1 MQTDSTSMTLI
12 IVLIAAVLVALVF
25 AIIALINAN
34 KALARSERQNLE
46 NIFRDVIRMYMG
58 FEGAHRIKTIVNEEL
73 AKQQGKTVAQPSI
86 SQTQTSATP
95 STPVTTPAKTE
106 STEPAKPAVEEK
118 PEEIQRVP
126 EEISLPKPVTLFT
139 GSYSTGSFRHITPV
153 PDEKTV
159 FTIYTDNADA
169 KEGVLN
175 IDESAY
181 AKVAQTPD
189 YLKNACSYS
198 GTGTQLRVIQT
209 GKVVKENGTWKVI
222 EPIIAELN

>member
-1 MQTDSTSMTLI
+1 MDPTTVPLI
-12 IVLIAAVLVALVF
+12 IVLIALLF
-25 AIIALINAN
+25 AIAIALIALIKAN
-34 KALARSERQNLE
+34 KALRESDRQHME
-46 NIFRDVIRMYMG
+46 NISREVLRSYMG
-58 FEGAHRIKTIVNEEL
+58 FEGGHRIRSIVCEEL
-73 AKQQGKTVAQPSI
+73 AKQQGTPVAQTPA
-86 SQTQTSATP
+86 SQTQTSASP
-95 STPVTTPAKTE
+95 STPVFSPAKSET
-106 STEPAKPAVEEK
+106 TEPATPAAEEK
-118 PEEIQRVP
+118 PDEPQSVP
-126 EEISLPKPVTLFT
+126 VEISLPKPVTLFT

-169 KEGVLN
+169 VEGVLN

-209 GKVVKENGTWKVI
+209 GKVVKENGTWRVT

>member
-1 MQTDSTSMTLI
+1 MQTDSTSL
-12 IVLIAAVLVALVF
+12 VLITAVLVALVF
-25 AIIALINAN
+25 ALIALINAN
-34 KALARSERQNLE
+34 KALARSKRQNME
-46 NIFRDVIRMYMG
+46 NIFRDVLRMYMG
-58 FEGAHRIKTIVNEEL
+58 FEGTQRIKTIVNEEL
-73 AKQQGKTVAQPSI
+73 AKQQGKSVAQT
-86 SQTQTSATP
+86 TQTSAGPFTL
-95 STPVTTPAKTE
+95 VTSPAKSETTE
-106 STEPAKPAVEEK
+106 QAEPAVEEK
-118 PEEIQRVP
+118 PDEPQRVP

-209 GKVVKENGTWKVI
+209 GKVVKENGTWTVT
-222 EPIIAELN
+222 EPIIAEFN

>member
-1 MQTDSTSMTLI
+1 MDSTTATLI
-12 IVLIAAVLVALVF
+12 IVFVALLFAVVI
-25 AIIALINAN
+25 AIIALIKAN
-34 KALARSERQNLE
+34 KALQKSERQHME
-46 NIFRDVIRMYMG
+46 NISREVLRTYMG
-58 FEGAHRIKTIVNEEL
+58 FEGGHRIRSIVCEEL
-73 AKQQGKTVAQPSI
+73 AKQQGKAVAQPPI

-139 GSYSTGSFRHITPV
+139 GSYSTGSFRHITSV

-169 KEGVLN
+169 MEGVLN

-209 GKVVKENGTWKVI
+209 GKVVKENGTWKVT

>member
-1 MQTDSTSMTLI
+1 MDSTTVPLV
-12 IVLIAAVLVALVF
+12 IVLIALLLAVW
-25 AIIALINAN
+25 ALIRAN
-34 KALARSERQNLE
+34 KALRESERQHME
-46 NIFRDVIRMYMG
+46 NISREVFRSYMG
-58 FEGAHRIKTIVNEEL
+58 FEGSHHIRSIVCEEL
-73 AKQQGKTVAQPSI
+73 AKQQGKSI
-86 SQTQTSATP
+86 SQAQVSQTKTSATP
-95 STPVTTPAKTE
+95 LTPVTPPAKSE
-106 STEPAKPAVEEK
+106 SAEPAMPAVVEK
-118 PEEIQRVP
+118 TDESQSVP

-139 GSYSTGSFRHITPV
+139 GSYSTGSFRHISPV

-169 KEGVLN
+169 MEGVLN

-209 GKVVKENGTWKVI
+209 GKVVKENGAWKVT

>member
-1 MQTDSTSMTLI
+1 MDSTTATLI
-12 IVLIAAVLVALVF
+12 IVFVALLFAVVI
-25 AIIALINAN
+25 AIIALIKAN
-34 KALARSERQNLE
+34 KALQKSERQHME
-46 NIFRDVIRMYMG
+46 NISREVLRTYMG
-58 FEGAHRIKTIVNEEL
+58 FEGGHRIRSIVCEEL
-73 AKQQGKTVAQPSI
+73 AKQQGKPVAQPPK

-95 STPVTTPAKTE
+95 SAPVTPPAKTE
-106 STEPAKPAVEEK
+106 SMEPAKPAVEEK
-118 PEEIQRVP
+118 AEEIQRVP

-139 GSYSTGSFRHITPV
+139 GSYSTGSFRHITSV

-169 KEGVLN
+169 MEGVLN

-209 GKVVKENGTWKVI
+209 GKVVKENGTWKVT

>member
-1 MQTDSTSMTLI
+1 MDSTTATRI
-12 IVLIAAVLVALVF
+12 IVFVALLFAVVI
-25 AIIALINAN
+25 AIIALIKAN
-34 KALARSERQNLE
+34 KALQKSKRQHME
-46 NIFRDVIRMYMG
+46 NISREVLRTYMG
-58 FEGAHRIKTIVNEEL
+58 FEGGHRIRSIVCEEL
-73 AKQQGKTVAQPSI
+73 AKQQGKAVAQPPI

-95 STPVTTPAKTE
+95 STPVTPPAKTE
-106 STEPAKPAVEEK
+106 STEPPKPAVEEK
-118 PEEIQRVP
+118 AEEIQRVP

-139 GSYSTGSFRHITPV
+139 GSYSTGSFRHITSV

-169 KEGVLN
+169 MEGVLN

-209 GKVVKENGTWKVI
+209 GKVVKENGTWKVT